1 MTKINLT
8 AWILTISFLSV
19 SGIQIVAQ
27 IANGEI
33 FQAGAATSVITP
45 PLGYSI
51 NGGMQDRTARNVHDE
66 TMARALVLD
75 DGETQLAFVVSDLCM
90 VYRETL
96 DKAKQR
102 ALEFTGIPTENMMMS
117 ATHTHSAGT
126 ACGVFQSEP
135 EQEYL
140 DFLSIRIA
148 DALIRAYENRVPAR
162 IGWGSGNEPSQVHNR
177 RWKLKPGMTAPNP
190 FGGEDVVQMNPGV
203 NNPNK
208 LEPAG
213 PTDPQVSVVSVMA
226 RSGEPIGLLANY
238 SLHYVGGTGP
248 GEISADYYGIFNRR
262 MAELLH
268 ADNQSIPFV
277 SMMSNGTSGDI
288 NNIDFTG
295 KTSPGRGPYVQMN
308 FVANVVAATAFRA
321 VQNIEYHDH
330 VRLSSAQ
337 REISLGVR
345 LPDAEE
351 VRRAER
357 IVANAEGPNMKTR
370 EEIYARETILI
381 QEYPRQV
388 DMILQAFRIGELAIA
403 AIPCEVFVEI
413 GLHLKENS
421 PIKPMFTV
429 SLANGYYGYLP
440 TPQHHEWGGYETW
453 RARSSF
459 LEVEA
464 SDKITDVLMQLLGN
478 LTK

>member
-1 MTKINLT
+1 MLQCNLT
-8 AWILTISFLSV
+8 
-19 SGIQIVAQ
+19 
-27 IANGEI
+27 
-33 FQAGAATSVITP
+33 
-45 PLGYSI
+45 
-51 NGGMQDRTARNVHDE
+51 
-66 TMARALVLD
+66 
-75 DGETQLAFVVSDLCM
+75 
-90 VYRETL
+90 
-96 DKAKQR
+96 
-102 ALEFTGIPTENMMMS
+102 FTE
-117 ATHTHSAGT
+117 
-126 ACGVFQSEP
+126 
-135 EQEYL
+135 
-140 DFLSIRIA
+140 
-148 DALIRAYENRVPAR
+148 VPA
-162 IGWGSGNEPSQVHNR
+162 GSFWASEAV
-177 RWKLKPGMTAPNP
+177 TI
-190 FGGEDVVQMNPGV
+190 VQ
-203 NNPNK
+203 
-208 LEPAG
+208 
-213 PTDPQVSVVSVMA
+213 
-226 RSGEPIGLLANY
+226 
-238 SLHYVGGTGP
+238 YV
-248 GEISADYYGIFNRR
+248 I
-262 MAELLH
+262 ML
-268 ADNQSIPFV
+268 
-277 SMMSNGTSGDI
+277 
-288 NNIDFTG
+288 
-295 KTSPGRGPYVQMN
+295 
-308 FVANVVAATAFRA
+308 VVAATAFRA